1 MGRRLRPRYEK
12 NFFDPALAVV
22 GQGRARYI
30 DAFHKHAGH
39 RIPLHNLTRVVR
51 GAVNTAG
58 VERMSDSAVIYGI
71 AHTDI
76 CKPVTLET
84 LTSRMGI
91 ARTVFE
97 WTKPPTSKMNYRKS
111 VRARLFAQM
120 HEPFL
125 GPEGPFEPR

>member
-12 NFFDPALAVV
+12 NFFDPTLAIV
-22 GQGRARYI
+22 GNGRARYI
-30 DAFHKHAGH
+30 DAFHKHAGQ
-39 RIPLHNLTRVVR
+39 RIQLENLTRKVR

-58 VERMSDSAVIYGI
+58 VDRIPDDAVIYGI

-91 ARTVFE
+91 AKTVFE
-97 WTKPPTSKMNYRKS
+97 WTKAPRSKMNYRKLL
-111 VRARLFAQM
+111 RAQLFTQM

-125 GPEGPFEPR
+125 TEEGPFEK